1 MGIIYIKVGLITLER
16 MISSMENKKK
26 YMIWGICIALPLVL
40 LMFSLFIGRYDF
52 TFGEIVDILIHPS
65 EWKNDPSRSIQYSVI
80 YDMRLPRCLMAFVV
94 GGALAISGGA
104 QQSMFRNPL
113 VDSGM
118 LGVSAGAG
126 FGACLAIVAFG
137 DNFMI
142 YLCAFIFGILA
153 MMLSCLVGKIYDTS
167 PTVTLVL
174 GGVVVSSI
182 FNALVSFLKFV
193 ADPLEKL
200 PTITFWLMG
209 SLQRANFKD
218 LLLVLIPIVPSII
231 VMLLLR
237 WRLNVLSLGEK
248 EASSLGVDVKMVRAL
263 MMISTSIATAAA
275 VCVSGTIGWI
285 GLIVPHIVRMIVGN
299 DNRALLPASLLIGGS
314 FLMAVDL
321 LARSITSAEVP
332 IGVLT
337 AIIGGP
343 FFVLILKKTKGGGS
357 W

>member
-1 MGIIYIKVGLITLER
+1 MLSR
-16 MISSMENKKK
+16 RKK
-26 YMIWGICIALPLVL
+26 YMVWGICMLLPIL
-40 LMFSLFIGRYDF
+40 LLFVSLFVGRYEF
-52 TFGEIVDILIHPS
+52 EVQDILDILLHPE
-65 EWKNDPSRSIQYSVI
+65 EWSSDPERLIPYSVI
-80 YDMRLPRCLMAFVV
+80 YEMRLPRSLLAFVV
-94 GGALAISGGA
+94 GAALAISGGT

-126 FGACLAIVAFG
+126 FGACLAIVLFG
-137 DNFMI
+137 NNFMI
-142 YLCAFIFGILA
+142 YFMSFGFGILA
-153 MMLSCLVGKIYDTS
+153 MGMSYLVGKIYDTS

-182 FNALVSFLKFV
+182 FSALVSFVKFV

-209 SLQRANFKD
+209 TLQRANFED
-218 LLLVLIPIVPSII
+218 LGMVLIPIVPSVI
-231 VMLLLR
+231 VMLLLS
-237 WRLNVLSLGEK
+237 WKLNVLSLGEK
-248 EASSLGVDVKMVRAL
+248 DAVALGVDVKRIRGIL
-263 MMISTSIATAAA
+263 MICTSIATAAA

-285 GLIVPHIVRMIVGN
+285 GLIVPHIVRMMVGN
-299 DNRALLPASLLIGGS
+299 DNRVLLPASMAIGGA

-321 LARSITSAEVP
+321 LARSITSAELP

-343 FFVLILKKTKGGGS
+343 FFIMILKRTKGGGS